1 MSKTED
7 KIEEQEETP
16 KDGVDVFKERV
27 MSENLKLQGF
37 INDQKLEIEALKIDL
52 EKHVDFFEQH
62 NKTKLVA
69 DVLSFSNYPASY
81 LWSLEPKELQ
91 KMVKDNE
98 FTKQMVFKST
108 APAGTAETALDRLH
122 NKFAESQERRRNR
135 RLNR

>member
-1 MSKTED
+1 MSKPED
-7 KIEEQEETP
+7 KIEEQEEEN
-16 KDGVDVFKERV
+16 KDGVDVFKESV
-27 MSENLKLQGF
+27 MSENLKLQGL
-37 INDQKLEIEALKIDL
+37 INDQKVEIEALKTDL
-52 EKHVDFFEQH
+52 EKHVSFFETQ
-62 NKTKLVA
+62 NKTNLVA

-81 LWSLEPKELQ
+81 LWSLEPEQLQ

-122 NKFAESQERRRNR
+122 NKFAESQERRRNK

>member
-1 MSKTED
+1 MSKPED
-7 KIEEQEETP
+7 KIEEQEKTL
-16 KDGVDVFKERV
+16 KDGVDLFKERV
-27 MSENLKLQGF
+27 MSENLKLQGL
-37 INDQKLEIEALKIDL
+37 INDQKVEIEALKTDL
-52 EKHVDFFEQH
+52 EKHVSFFETQ
-62 NKTKLVA
+62 NKTNLVA

-81 LWSLEPKELQ
+81 LWSLEPEQLQ

-122 NKFAESQERRRNR
+122 NKFADSQERRRNK

>member
-1 MSKTED
+1 MSKPED
-7 KIEEQEETP
+7 KIEEQEKTL
-16 KDGVDVFKERV
+16 KDGVDLFKERV
-27 MSENLKLQGF
+27 MSENLKLQGL
-37 INDQKLEIEALKIDL
+37 INDQKVEIEALKTDL
-52 EKHVDFFEQH
+52 EKHVSFFETQ
-62 NKTKLVA
+62 NKTNLVA

-81 LWSLEPKELQ
+81 LWSLEPEQLQ

-122 NKFAESQERRRNR
+122 NKFAESQERRRNK

>member
-1 MSKTED
+1 MNKTED
-7 KIEEQEETP
+7 QIEETEDEN
-16 KDGVDVFKERV
+16 KDGVDVFKESV
-27 MSENLKLQGF
+27 MSENLKLQGL
-37 INDQKLEIEALKIDL
+37 INDQKVEIEALKTDL
-52 EKHVDFFEQH
+52 EKHVAFFEQQ

-81 LWSLEPKELQ
+81 LWGLEPEVLQ

-108 APAGTAETALDRLH
+108 APAGSAETALDRLH
-122 NKFAESQERRRNR
+122 NKYAESQERRRNK

>member
-1 MSKTED
+1 MNESED
-7 KIEEQEETP
+7 QIEEQEETV
-16 KDGVDVFKERV
+16 KDGVDVFKESV
-27 MSENLKLQGF
+27 MSENLKLQGL
-37 INDQKLEIEALKIDL
+37 INNQKTEIESLKTDL
-52 EKHVDFFEQH
+52 EKHVSFFEQQ

-81 LWSLEPKELQ
+81 LWSLEPEQLQ

-122 NKFAESQERRRNR
+122 NKFSETQARRRAKRVNR
-135 RLNR
+135 

>member
-1 MSKTED
+1 
-7 KIEEQEETP
+7 
-16 KDGVDVFKERV
+16 
-27 MSENLKLQGF
+27 MSENLKLQGL
-37 INDQKLEIEALKIDL
+37 INDQKVEIEALKTDL
-52 EKHVDFFEQH
+52 EKHVSFFEQQ

-81 LWSLEPKELQ
+81 LWNLDPEQLQ

-122 NKFAESQERRRNR
+122 NKFSENQERRRNKR
-135 RLNR
+135 MNR